1 MKKILLKKPK
11 LRNNQLLRLN
21 NPLCSLK
28 SPRRKN
34 INQSRRHHPRSLL
47 KMMKMSQSK
56 YLKKTLINQ

>member
-21 NPLCSLK
+21 NPLFSLK

-34 INQSRRHHPRSLL
+34 IKQSRRHHPRSLL
-47 KMMKMSQSK
+47 KMMKMSLS
-56 YLKKTLINQ
+56 